1 MKVKCNKCGHIGD
14 EESFPHG
21 RDFFQNRYVS
31 SFPECDNRQDPG
43 SASFRVLG
51 GKRPFEYVR
60 EFFIG
65 TVQGKITHNA
75 SEAS

>member
-1 MKVKCNKCGHIGD
+1 MNVKCNKYGHIGD

-21 RDFFQNRYVS
+21 RDFFQERYVS
-31 SFPECDNRQDPG
+31 SCPKCDNRQDPG
-43 SASFRVLG
+43 SASMRAFG
-51 GKRPFEYVR
+51 SPRPFEYVR
-60 EFFIG
+60 EFWIG

>member
-21 RDFFQNRYVS
+21 RDFFQNKYVAS
-31 SFPECDNRQDPG
+31 CPKCDNRQDPG
-43 SASFRVLG
+43 SASMRAFG
-51 GKRPFEYVR
+51 AQRPFEYVR
-60 EFFIG
+60 EDSTG
-65 TVQGKITHNA
+65 TVHDKIMHNA

>member
-21 RDFFQNRYVS
+21 RDFFQNKYVS
-31 SFPECDNRQDPG
+31 SCTECDNRQDPG
-43 SASFRVLG
+43 SASMMVFG
-51 GKRPFEYVR
+51 APHPFEYVR
-60 EFFIG
+60 EDSTG
-65 TVQGKITHNA
+65 TVHDKIMHNA